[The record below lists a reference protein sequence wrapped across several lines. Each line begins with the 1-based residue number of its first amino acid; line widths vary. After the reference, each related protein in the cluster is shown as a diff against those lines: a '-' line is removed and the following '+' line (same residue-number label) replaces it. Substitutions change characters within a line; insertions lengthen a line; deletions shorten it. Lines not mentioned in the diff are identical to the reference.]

1 MSLSAGQTAL
11 RYFCRKEIDLRCVH
25 SGRDPGSI
33 FPLFQHLE
41 IGRFY
46 TLDKITQKVNWMNV
60 REICWRVEGTIDYT
74 LGLIQ
79 SWMRAV

>member
-1 MSLSAGQTAL
+1 MGWAWPRGKSIRGQ
-11 RYFCRKEIDLRCVH
+11 DL
-25 SGRDPGSI
+25 DPGSI